1 MNANNLKIE
10 IAVSCSWFQK
20 RLCWMMSSVL
30 QQKGDIPDITF
41 SVAYPKNNGNPTT
54 EAVCSFFKS
63 KGLKVKEF
71 VYEDEI
77 AIQFRGLVRNKQLQ
91 ETEADWFL
99 FSDSDMVYSPLFFE
113 DIKKQ
118 LLTTLKDEKRCIS
131 SRRIS
136 LDKAFSKDFF
146 NKNDTNTYPCLIEN
160 PADIVSKWPIFKIT
174 NSCGAGYFQ
183 LANVENIRKNHGGIY
198 VDENNCFDLPEF
210 EQIHKTKSDKQFRRM
225 IGGFVT
231 IKTLPQYHLNH
242 ERDNE
247 EGKHLLIQR

>member
-1 MNANNLKIE
+1 MKKNVAVE
-10 IAVSCSWFQK
+10 ICVSCSNFQK

-30 QQKGDIPDITF
+30 QQQGDIPDITF
-41 SVAYPKNNGNPTT
+41 SVAYPKNNGNPNT
-54 EAVCSFFKS
+54 ESVCSFFRS
-63 KGLKVKEF
+63 KGLNVKEF

-77 AIQFRGLVRNKQLQ
+77 AIQFRGIVRNKQLN
-91 ETEADWFL
+91 ETDADWIL
-99 FSDSDMVYSPLFFE
+99 FSDSDMTYDPLFFQ
-113 DIKKQ
+113 DIKRQ
-118 LLTTLKDEKRCIS
+118 ILTNIKDETRCVS

-136 LDKAFSKDFF
+136 LDKDFSKNFF
-146 NKNDTNTYPCLIEN
+146 NKEDKNIYPCLIEN

-198 VDENNCFDLPEF
+198 VNPRRCADKPEF
-210 EQIHKTKSDKQFRRM
+210 EEFHKTRSDRQFRSM
-225 IGGFVT
+225 LGGYVT

-247 EGKHLLIQR
+247 EGKHLTLQR